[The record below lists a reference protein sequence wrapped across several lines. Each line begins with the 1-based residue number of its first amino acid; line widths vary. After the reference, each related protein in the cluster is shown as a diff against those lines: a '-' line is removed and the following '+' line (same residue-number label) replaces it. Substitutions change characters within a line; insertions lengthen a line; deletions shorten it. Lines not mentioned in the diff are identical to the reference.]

1 MHVLLK
7 MDPWRVHL
15 PCQLARRQKHDGRS
29 LCAIVKKYC
38 SMSAMVI
45 SAAYSAA
52 CFWLCTVYIYI
63 YVCVLDYISTI

>member
-7 MDPWRVHL
+7 VKPWRVHL
-15 PCQLARRQKHDGRS
+15 PCQLARRQKHDSRS
-29 LCAIVKKYC
+29 LRASVVNNHC

-52 CFWLCTVYIYI
+52 CF
-63 YVCVLDYISTI
+63 